1 MNRVSE
7 LGQLMT
13 QRNERNER
21 RDIMSKIMDLK
32 EAVRLIK
39 DGDIILSGG
48 FYGNG
53 TPKLLVD
60 ELLRQGQKNLTM
72 VNNDGNT
79 TEKGVGRLIAAGQVS
94 KFICSWCGRLPIA
107 PQLAEEGKMELEL
120 CPQGSLAER
129 IRAGGYGLGGIL
141 TPTGLNTIVEEKWA
155 QRVTLNGQDWLYQT
169 PIRGNVAI
177 IEADRAD
184 EAGNLVF
191 HLTQRTFQTVM
202 AYAADLVIVEVNRPI
217 EPIGSIK
224 PEEVHVPGI
233 LVDVLVQGGITYEQ

>member
-1 MNRVSE
+1 MA
-7 LGQLMT
+7 
-13 QRNERNER
+13 
-21 RDIMSKIMDLK
+21 KIMDLK
-32 EAVRLIK
+32 EAVSFIK
-39 DGDIILSGG
+39 DGDTVLAGG

-53 TPKLLVD
+53 TPALIVD
-60 ELLRQGQKNLTM
+60 EMLRQGQKNLTL

-79 TEKGVGRLIAAGQVS
+79 VEKGVGMLIAAGQAK
-94 KFICSWCGRLPIA
+94 KFITSWCGRLPIA
-107 PQLAEEGKMELEL
+107 PKLAEEGKLEFEL

-141 TPTGLNTIVEEKWA
+141 TATGLNTIVEEKWA
-155 QRVTLNGQDWLYQT
+155 QRVTLNGKDWLYHT

-191 HLTQRTFQTVM
+191 HLTQRAFSTVM
-202 AYAADLVIVEVNRPI
+202 AFAADIVIVEVNKPI
-217 EPIGSIK
+217 EQVGSIK
-224 PEEVHVPGI
+224 PEEIHVPGV